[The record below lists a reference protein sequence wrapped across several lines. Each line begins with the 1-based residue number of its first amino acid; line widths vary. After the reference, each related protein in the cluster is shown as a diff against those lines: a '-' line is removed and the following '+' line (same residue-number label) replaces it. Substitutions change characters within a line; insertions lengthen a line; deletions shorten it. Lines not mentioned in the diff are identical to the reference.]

1 MYCSSCGNKLNGSEK
16 FCGKCGQTQKQ
27 SNSASKNDKAPKML
41 GSYGYGVYFAFH
53 LFYSCTFYSIMLN
66 LLKIGFKE
74 MNGYSQIH
82 VSPWENLFINGVIPI
97 FHFFGT
103 ILLLALGGLLIN
115 DIRKK
120 AYKKYGSAGPK
131 LGISILISIPVNI
144 LITIIVMVL
153 SKFISYNY
161 LYLYL
166 SIFFLLL
173 VNISAIL
180 IQLIRFNIF
189 KQKQKN

>member
-27 SNSASKNDKAPKML
+27 SNSTSKNDKAPKML
-41 GSYGYGVYFAFH
+41 GSYGYGA
-53 LFYSCTFYSIMLN
+53 
-66 LLKIGFKE
+66 LKIGFKE

-144 LITIIVMVL
+144 LITIIVMIL

-166 SIFFLLL
+166 AIFFLLL
-173 VNISAIL
+173 VNISAVL